1 MDSWSCRGNRGIPI
15 RKHGISQ
22 EEKNGEKEAEREIW
36 RDISLSAPFPTA
48 HSCQNG
54 KRQSEARYAR
64 LDHTQQLSTHPSYDV
79 NWSLVS
85 PPFLFSLLCPWVL
98 YCFRTTHH
106 SRLCCCTYLDS
117 FSTSAIISA
126 FVCVCVYYW
135 TTSSSPAALSST
147 PPTDSG
153 PLWNETTTRQV
164 KRVWETAR
172 IFQVDWKNDG
182 MMLPRQ

>member
-85 PPFLFSLLCPWVL
+85 PIFFVVPVSSLLFSHNTSFTALLL
-98 YCFRTTHH
+98 YI
-106 SRLCCCTYLDS
+106 SRLFLNVRYY
-117 FSTSAIISA
+117 ISA
-126 FVCVCVYYW
+126 CVCVYYW
-135 TTSSSPAALSST
+135 TSSSSPAALSST

-164 KRVWETAR
+164 KRETER
-172 IFQVDWKNDG
+172 RPGFFKWTG
-182 MMLPRQ
+182 RMMEWCCQGNK